1 MGISKNSVGRFTHL
15 DNSHFRDFFR
25 ANSRTVID
33 GIHLSRCPLG
43 RVPNIDSDVRGRC
56 MSSSSSSFYGGW
68 CVEAIFDNICKFVLG
83 DGTIFRVGGPQSGLA
98 ARGSMGV
105 SDSICVA
112 VDLADTFDDGDLFR
126 SGKPL
131 VACTYGAI
139 R

>member
-1 MGISKNSVGRFTHL
+1 MGISKNSVGRFTHHH
-15 DNSHFRDFFR
+15 NSHFRGFFR
-25 ANSRTVID
+25 EKSRTVID

-43 RVPNIDSDVRGRC
+43 RVSNIDSDVRGRC
-56 MSSSSSSFYGGW
+56 MSSSSSSSSFYGGW
-68 CVEAIFDNICKFVLG
+68 VKAIFDNIYKLVLG

-139 R
+139 

>member
-1 MGISKNSVGRFTHL
+1 MGISKNSVGRFTHHH
-15 DNSHFRDFFR
+15 NSHFRDFFR
-25 ANSRTVID
+25 EKSRAVID

-56 MSSSSSSFYGGW
+56 MSSSSSFYGGW
-68 CVEAIFDNICKFVLG
+68 VEAIFDNICKLVLG
-83 DGTIFRVGGPQSGLA
+83 DGTIFRVGGSQSGLA

-112 VDLADTFDDGDLFR
+112 VDLADTFDGGDLFR

>member
-1 MGISKNSVGRFTHL
+1 MGISKNSVGRFTHHH
-15 DNSHFRDFFR
+15 NSHFRDFFR
-25 ANSRTVID
+25 EKSRAVID

-56 MSSSSSSFYGGW
+56 MSSSSSFYGRW
-68 CVEAIFDNICKFVLG
+68 VEAIFDNICKFVLG
-83 DGTIFRVGGPQSGLA
+83 DRTIFRVGGPQSGLA

-105 SDSICVA
+105 SDSICAA

>member
-1 MGISKNSVGRFTHL
+1 MGISKNSVGRFTHH

-25 ANSRTVID
+25 EKPRAVID
-33 GIHLSRCPLG
+33 GIHLSWCPLG

-56 MSSSSSSFYGGW
+56 MSASSSYHGGW
-68 CVEAIFDNICKFVLG
+68 WFEAIFDNICKFVLG

>member
-1 MGISKNSVGRFTHL
+1 MGISKNSVGRFTHHY
-15 DNSHFRDFFR
+15 NSHFRDFFR
-25 ANSRTVID
+25 EKSRAVID

-43 RVPNIDSDVRGRC
+43 RVSNIDSDVRGRC
-56 MSSSSSSFYGGW
+56 MSSSFSSFYRGW
-68 CVEAIFDNICKFVLG
+68 WFEAIFDNIYKFVLG
-83 DGTIFRVGGPQSGLA
+83 YRTIFRVGGPQSGLA

>member
-1 MGISKNSVGRFTHL
+1 MGISKNYVGRFTHHH
-15 DNSHFRDFFR
+15 NSHFRDFFR
-25 ANSRTVID
+25 EKSRTVID

-43 RVPNIDSDVRGRC
+43 GIPNIDSDVRGRC

-68 CVEAIFDNICKFVLG
+68 WVKAIFDNICKFVLG
-83 DGTIFRVGGPQSGLA
+83 DGTIFRVRGTQSGLA